1 MMNSIQDILG
11 RAVPQTTKQ
20 MYVHKTVR
28 SQNHA
33 MELINEKFKEAG
45 L

>member
-1 MMNSIQDILG
+1 
-11 RAVPQTTKQ
+11 

-33 MELINEKFKEAG
+33 MELVNEKFKEAG
-45 L
+45 LWPPGKNG